1 MAGQGK
7 VSNLKNKYA
16 VLSANSNTNKNWTY
30 HITTAS
36 TITLP
41 DTATLVAGDWVA
53 FTKQYSVSPII
64 QRFGSTV
71 LIQSGVASGATFLFQ
86 SSNKIVLVFNGTD
99 WEVINLGKAAVAVL
113 TGGGNISA
121 GTPDIV
127 ITDSSFYTLPDTTP
141 LANGFELQI
150 SWFHSAVPTLNRQ
163 GASTLLRRVGITD
176 TNLVCDVETKIS
188 LYLNKS
194 ANIWEIR

>member
-41 DTATLVAGDWVA
+41 DTATLVAGDWVQ
-53 FTKQYSVSPII
+53 FTKKLGAEPTI

-71 LIQSGVASGATFLFQ
+71 LIKTRL
-86 SSNKIVLVFNGTD
+86 GTD
-99 WEVINLGKAAVAVL
+99 SAVFFDIESEIIFVWNGVEWEV
-113 TGGGNISA
+113 
-121 GTPDIV
+121 
-127 ITDSSFYTLPDTTP
+127 
-141 LANGFELQI
+141 
-150 SWFHSAVPTLNRQ
+150 
-163 GASTLLRRVGITD
+163 
-176 TNLVCDVETKIS
+176 
-188 LYLNKS
+188 
-194 ANIWEIR
+194 

>member
-1 MAGQGK
+1 MAGTGK
-7 VSNLKNKYA
+7 LSRLKTKYK
-16 VLSANSNTNKNWTY
+16 VLSANSGTSVNWTY

-41 DTATLVAGDWVA
+41 DTATLSVGDWVA
-53 FTKQYSVSPII
+53 FTKQYNVSPTI
-64 QRFGSTV
+64 QRFGPTV
-71 LIQSGVASGATFLFQ
+71 LIQSGVTSGSTFLFQ
-86 SSNKIVLVFNGTD
+86 SADKIVLVFNGID
-99 WEVINLGKAAVAVL
+99 WEVVNLGKGSVTIL
-113 TGGGNISA
+113 TGGGNIST
-121 GTPDIV
+121 GTPDVI
-127 ITDSSFYTLPDTTP
+127 ITDSSSYTLPDTTP
-141 LANGFELQI
+141 LVNGFELQI

-163 GASTLLRRVGITD
+163 GTATLLRRLGVTD